1 MQLTALRLRVAGRGN
16 VVCLLVT
23 RMLCVFDVFT
33 CGGGFAAGGE
43 GGQTCLCCVTDG
55 VVIVADQ

>member
-1 MQLTALRLRVAGRGN
+1 